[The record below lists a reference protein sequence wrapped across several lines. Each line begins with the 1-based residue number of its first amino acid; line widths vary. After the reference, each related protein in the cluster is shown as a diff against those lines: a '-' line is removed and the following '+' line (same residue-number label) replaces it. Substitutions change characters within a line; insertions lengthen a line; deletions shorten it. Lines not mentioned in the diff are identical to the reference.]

1 MTHSS
6 PLGWLAHLALG
17 LSVGLA
23 TALAPLM
30 TDPTV
35 RAALAAIAGAIGSLV
50 VVLAQYAQRRIMRAT
65 IELDAQ
71 AKTSVARP
79 STPPAGKAGFV
90 ELQTFAWLC
99 LGLLALCL
107 AVLSTESCTA
117 QETAA
122 AANTIRAV
130 IDVANGTCLVE
141 SAVAPLAGAAL
152 DAGLPKP

>member
-1 MTHSS
+1 
-6 PLGWLAHLALG
+6 
-17 LSVGLA
+17 
-23 TALAPLM
+23 
-30 TDPTV
+30 
-35 RAALAAIAGAIGSLV
+35 
-50 VVLAQYAQRRIMRAT
+50 
-65 IELDAQ
+65 
-71 AKTSVARP
+71 
-79 STPPAGKAGFV
+79 V